1 MTDRTRAQEFQE
13 AMEVVVNAT
22 NSMGCEKE
30 LAERML
36 IAITGQHRTLQQSF
50 FRVFVDMAEKY
61 ADTRSDLRN
70 DASVDFAKKV
80 AKLDHHFPF
89 V

>member
-1 MTDRTRAQEFQE
+1 MTDKTRAQEFQE

-22 NSMGCEKE
+22 NTMGCEKE
-30 LAERML
+30 LADRML

-50 FRVFVDMAEKY
+50 FRLFVDMAEQY
-61 ADTRSDLRN
+61 AKQRSDPRN
-70 DASVDFAKKV
+70 EASVHFAERV

>member
-1 MTDRTRAQEFQE
+1 MTDRTPAQDFQE

-61 ADTRSDLRN
+61 ATTYSDLRN